1 VPSTRSRRS
10 RILIRLAVTLVAA
23 VVVLVGG
30 SLAAAPLLERY
41 GIYVVPPSPQRYADI
56 ALDRM
61 TEGLEWDAATAEAV
75 RARVDAQVAAVSSY
89 AATYEAL
96 RGAVPELGGPHSA
109 FLTPDEA
116 ARDFRGA
123 PPAPGTVEPR
133 PTVSTADGITTIV
146 VPTLVGG
153 DDAAHQRYVDAGA
166 QGLVDAAP
174 ATTRGWVVDL
184 RGNHGGDMWPMLAAL
199 SPLLDE
205 GRVMSFEHADRSL
218 PITVQGGAVAD
229 DGAERATSGA
239 GRVPAGLPV
248 AVLTDGMT
256 GSSGEAAA
264 IAFVGQ
270 EGVRSFGQPTYGF
283 STVNQPITLIDGA
296 VVNLTV
302 AVDADRSGKRYGV
315 PVEPDVVVDDAGIT
329 AAVEAWFDAPR

>member
-1 VPSTRSRRS
+1 MTSRRS
-10 RILIRLAVTLVAA
+10 GIASRLPLAFAVL
-23 VVVLVGG
+23 VVVLLGG
-30 SLAAAPLLERY
+30 TVAATPSLERA
-41 GIYVVPPSPQRYADI
+41 GLLDLPPSPQRYADM
-56 ALDRM
+56 AVDLMVD
-61 TEGLEWDAATAEAV
+61 GLQADPARVAEV
-75 RARVDAQVAAVSSY
+75 RAQVDAQAARARNY
-89 AATYEAL
+89 AGSHPAL
-96 RGAVPELGGPHSA
+96 SAAAKELGGEHSSLLGPA
-109 FLTPDEA
+109 EA
-116 ARDFRGA
+116 AADFGDS
-123 PPAPGTVEPR
+123 PPVSAAAETR

-146 VPTLVGG
+146 VPAIVGG
-153 DDAAHQRYVDAGA
+153 DEASRQRYVDAGA

-218 PITVQGGAVAD
+218 PITVQDGAVAD
-229 DGAERATSGA
+229 DGSVAARSGA

-302 AVDADRSGKRYGV
+302 AVDADRTGKRYGV
-315 PVEPDVVVDDAGIT
+315 PVVPDVVIDDARIT
-329 AAVEAWFDAPR
+329 AAVDAWFDAPR

>member
-10 RILIRLAVTLVAA
+10 RILLRIAVALVAA
-23 VVVLVGG
+23 VVVLLGG

-41 GIYVVPPSPQRYADI
+41 GIHVIPPSPQRYAEI
-56 ALDRM
+56 ALDHM
-61 TEGLEWDAATAEAV
+61 ADGLEWDPGTAREV
-75 RARVDAQVAAVSSY
+75 RARVAAQVADAGSY
-89 AATYEAL
+89 AATYDAL
-96 RGAVPELGGPHSA
+96 RDAVPELGGPHSA

-116 ARDFRGA
+116 ARDLRGA
-123 PPAPGTVEPR
+123 PPAAGTDEPR
-133 PTVSTADGITTIV
+133 PNVSTADGITTIV
-146 VPTLVGG
+146 IPTLVGG

-205 GRVMSFEHADRSL
+205 GRVMSFEHAHGSVPVTLQD
-218 PITVQGGAVAD
+218 GAVAD
-229 DGAERATSGA
+229 DGSVAATSGA
-239 GRVPAGLPV
+239 GRVPAGLPI

-283 STVNQPITLIDGA
+283 STANQPITLIDGA

-315 PVEPDVVVDDAGIT
+315 PVEPDVVVDDA
-329 AAVEAWFDAPR
+329 ALARAPLSRPRPA